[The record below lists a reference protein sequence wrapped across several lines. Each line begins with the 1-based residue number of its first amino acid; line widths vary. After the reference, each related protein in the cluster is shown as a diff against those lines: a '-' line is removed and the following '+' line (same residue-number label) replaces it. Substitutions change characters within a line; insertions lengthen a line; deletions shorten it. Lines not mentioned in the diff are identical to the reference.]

1 MNLYTSLTLRY
12 LKENKKRT
20 IVTIIGIIL
29 STALICGIG
38 NIFESFM
45 DYQIRE
51 TINRKGAFHAT
62 FHDIKKEDVDK
73 ITKSSGISKSSIS
86 DNLGY
91 SKLSNEKKNLVQVK
105 AFDKEGF
112 EGYQIKLKE
121 GRFPT
126 NSNEIVLSE
135 RAMPLIDKK
144 VGDSINLNIGK
155 RVDKNGKEIE
165 IPIVHDNET
174 IVDGKSKNFKI
185 VGVMNKLD
193 DDLDNDVV
201 SGITY
206 LDIKEKTKNDTVN
219 VAICA
224 NEPSEIYE
232 IAPAISKNLGL
243 KVASNDDSDDMIY
256 NNDNGVAYE
265 NLSFNEHLLRL
276 KGASAYANINRSIN
290 AAMFVVTTLVVVC
303 TVATIYNAFSISI
316 NDRKKQFGILNS
328 IGATKSQIMKIV
340 FIEAIVVSVIG
351 IPLGLITGTFAI
363 DLIFKLIKYMFSS
376 SVIAQLNLRVVY
388 NPYVIILSA
397 LIVLLTI
404 LVSAI
409 LPALNAAKTPPLE
422 AIKNSS
428 SLKLGKVK
436 DSKLVR
442 LLFKTEGVL
451 AYKNLRRN
459 KKKFRITLFSLIISV
474 IIFISFSGF
483 VELFIKAN
491 EASVGQVNYDVRL
504 WKGGILEGDK
514 IIDDLNKVNGIKKI
528 SVRNEYGVAFD
539 VKESNINKDYK
550 DLIDKTF
557 SKKNKDG
564 ETVYDFNYE
573 QNTFQFT
580 DDKDI
585 DNLKL
590 INGSFDKETAIKENG
605 IILRNKSSY
614 SEPGKKYDV
623 SLTNYKVGDTI
634 NAYKFSRDE
643 NGKQINEPIKLKV
656 LATTDDLLPGNKM
669 STYMGID
676 FITYNEV
683 GSKLG
688 YDINSENIYINS
700 DKSKDTRD
708 ALKKIGEKYGYNVH
722 DEVDNALEM
731 EQSIIAIKIFVYGFV
746 LVISLVSITNI
757 VNTISTNINLR
768 KREFAIIKSIGVTPQ
783 GFNKMIYLESLLY
796 GVLALVYGVPIG
808 LLIDVIMNK
817 IMGNVV
823 QLGMI
828 LPWNAVL
835 VSIVGVFVITFIASY
850 IPMRKINKENIIENI
865 RQESI

>member
-29 STALICGIG
+29 STSLICGIG

-206 LDIKEKTKNDTVN
+206 LDIKEKNKGDKVN

-276 KGASAYANINRSIN
+276 KGASAYANINR
-290 AAMFVVTTLVVVC
+290 
-303 TVATIYNAFSISI
+303 
-316 NDRKKQFGILNS
+316 
-328 IGATKSQIMKIV
+328 
-340 FIEAIVVSVIG
+340 
-351 IPLGLITGTFAI
+351 
-363 DLIFKLIKYMFSS
+363 
-376 SVIAQLNLRVVY
+376 
-388 NPYVIILSA
+388 
-397 LIVLLTI
+397 
-404 LVSAI
+404 
-409 LPALNAAKTPPLE
+409 
-422 AIKNSS
+422 
-428 SLKLGKVK
+428 
-436 DSKLVR
+436 
-442 LLFKTEGVL
+442 
-451 AYKNLRRN
+451 
-459 KKKFRITLFSLIISV
+459 
-474 IIFISFSGF
+474 
-483 VELFIKAN
+483 
-491 EASVGQVNYDVRL
+491 
-504 WKGGILEGDK
+504 
-514 IIDDLNKVNGIKKI
+514 
-528 SVRNEYGVAFD
+528 
-539 VKESNINKDYK
+539 
-550 DLIDKTF
+550 
-557 SKKNKDG
+557 
-564 ETVYDFNYE
+564 
-573 QNTFQFT
+573 
-580 DDKDI
+580 
-585 DNLKL
+585 
-590 INGSFDKETAIKENG
+590 
-605 IILRNKSSY
+605 
-614 SEPGKKYDV
+614 
-623 SLTNYKVGDTI
+623 
-634 NAYKFSRDE
+634 
-643 NGKQINEPIKLKV
+643 
-656 LATTDDLLPGNKM
+656 
-669 STYMGID
+669 
-676 FITYNEV
+676 
-683 GSKLG
+683 
-688 YDINSENIYINS
+688 
-700 DKSKDTRD
+700 
-708 ALKKIGEKYGYNVH
+708 
-722 DEVDNALEM
+722 
-731 EQSIIAIKIFVYGFV
+731 
-746 LVISLVSITNI
+746 
-757 VNTISTNINLR
+757 
-768 KREFAIIKSIGVTPQ
+768 
-783 GFNKMIYLESLLY
+783 
-796 GVLALVYGVPIG
+796 
-808 LLIDVIMNK
+808 
-817 IMGNVV
+817 
-823 QLGMI
+823 
-828 LPWNAVL
+828 
-835 VSIVGVFVITFIASY
+835 
-850 IPMRKINKENIIENI
+850 
-865 RQESI
+865 

>member
-29 STALICGIG
+29 STSLICGIG

-91 SKLSNEKKNLVQVK
+91 SKLSNEKKNLVSVK

-155 RVDKNGKEIE
+155 RVDKNQKEIE

-193 DDLDNDVV
+193 DDIDNDVV

-206 LDIKEKTKNDTVN
+206 LDIKEKTKGDKVN

-376 SVIAQLNLRVVY
+376 SVIAHLNLRVVY

-409 LPALNAAKTPPLE
+409 LPAINAAKTPPLE

-474 IIFISFSGF
+474 VIFISFSGF

-564 ETVYDFNYE
+564 ETVYDFNYD

-688 YDINSENIYINS
+688 YDINSGNIYINS
-700 DKSKDTRD
+700 DKSKDTRN
-708 ALKKIGEKYGYNVH
+708 ALKKIGEKYGYNVY
-722 DEVDNALEM
+722 DEVDNALKM